1 MMGSGLSMNRQTA
14 FWALLAPPLLFVGI
28 FFVVPLL
35 NLFWVSLHGA
45 SSTELFGSNL
55 SGENY
60 YRILTD
66 SFYHTIILRTLWAGM
81 SIMLLCL
88 VLGYAT
94 AYVIAPLPPRTRLI
108 MLLLLV
114 APLMVSNVIRAYGWI
129 AILGRQG
136 VVNSMLRSTGLIDG
150 PLLLL
155 NSFEAVAFGLMTILL
170 PYMVVSIVNALNS
183 IDRQYIEAAQ
193 SLKANPVRS
202 FIYVVWPLSSPGV
215 ASGTLLV
222 FLLTLSAYVTIT
234 LLGGPRMK
242 LLVSLV
248 FDSVSG
254 FRWPLA
260 AALSFALLT
269 LALVVAGLI
278 LALLRPGRVQ
288 GRG

>member
-1 MMGSGLSMNRQTA
+1 MRAGFTLTGKSAT
-14 FWALLAPPLLFVGI
+14 WALLAPPLLFI
-28 FFVVPLL
+28 ALFFVVPLI
-35 NLFWVSLHGA
+35 NLFWVSLH
-45 SSTELFGSNL
+45 SPSTSELFGAELTAN
-55 SGENY
+55 NY
-60 YRILTD
+60 VRIATD
-66 SFYHTIILRTLWAGM
+66 PFYHTIILRTLWAGGV
-81 SIMLLCL
+81 ILLMCL

-108 MLLLLV
+108 LLLLLV

-136 VVNSMLRSTGLIDG
+136 LINSSLRSLGVIDG

-170 PYMVVSIVNALNS
+170 PYMVVSIVNALNA
-183 IDRQYIEAAQ
+183 IDRQYSEAAQ
-193 SLKANPVRS
+193 SLKASPLRI
-202 FIYVVWPLSSPGV
+202 FIHVIWPLSSPGV
-215 ASGTLLV
+215 ASGMLLV

-248 FDSVSG
+248 FDSVAA

-260 AALSFALLT
+260 AALSFVLLALALL
-269 LALVVAGLI
+269 VAAAI
-278 LALLRPGRVQ
+278 LALLRPGRIQ
-288 GRG
+288 GKG

>member
-1 MMGSGLSMNRQTA
+1 MGSGFSMNRQTA
-14 FWALLAPPLLFVGI
+14 FWALLGPPLLFVGI
-28 FFVVPLL
+28 FFIVPLL

-45 SSTELFGSNL
+45 SSNELFGSDL
-55 SGENY
+55 TGENY
-60 YRILTD
+60 YRFLTD
-66 SFYHTIILRTLWAGM
+66 SFYHTIIVRTLWAGM

-88 VLGYAT
+88 VVGYAT
-94 AYVIAPLPPRTRLI
+94 AYVIAPLPPRMRLI

-170 PYMVVSIVNALNS
+170 PYMVVSIVNALNA

-193 SLKANPVRS
+193 SLKTNPVRT
-202 FIYVVWPLSSPGV
+202 FIYVIWPLSSPGV
-215 ASGTLLV
+215 ASGILLV

-260 AALSFALLT
+260 AALSFALLA
-269 LALVVAGLI
+269 LALMVAGLI

>member
-1 MMGSGLSMNRQTA
+1 
-14 FWALLAPPLLFVGI
+14 
-28 FFVVPLL
+28 
-35 NLFWVSLHGA
+35 
-45 SSTELFGSNL
+45 
-55 SGENY
+55 
-60 YRILTD
+60 
-66 SFYHTIILRTLWAGM
+66 
-81 SIMLLCL
+81 MLLCL
-88 VLGYAT
+88 VVGYAT
-94 AYVIAPLPPRTRLI
+94 AYVIAPLPPRMRLI

-170 PYMVVSIVNALNS
+170 PYMVVSIVNALNA

-193 SLKANPVRS
+193 SLKTNPVRT
-202 FIYVVWPLSSPGV
+202 FIYVIWPLSSPGV
-215 ASGTLLV
+215 ASGILLV

-254 FRWPLA
+254 FRWPLH
-260 AALSFALLT
+260 FH
-269 LALVVAGLI
+269 
-278 LALLRPGRVQ
+278 LRSWRWP
-288 GRG
+288 

>member
-1 MMGSGLSMNRQTA
+1 MGSGLSMNRQTA

-94 AYVIAPLPPRTRLI
+94 ERLI

-170 PYMVVSIVNALNS
+170 PYMVVSIVNALNA